1 MARIKNNGIKY
12 FISVSNAV
20 WVKAVHG
27 GRNFTRMLK
36 VNHGLVAKL
45 AVLTYQISLF

>member
-1 MARIKNNGIKY
+1 MARIKNNGIRY
-12 FISVSNAV
+12 FISVSNWA

-27 GRNFTRMLK
+27 GLNYVRMLK

-45 AVLTYQISLF
+45 AVLTYQI